1 MTDTY
6 ITTDSTVLAGVTQGT
21 VLHETL
27 HNLTGLGDFVPTQWR
42 QDYGYQA
49 PYDLK
54 TLLGIETTPGV
65 DPDPNGSTTDITK
78 KLVDNGCVGSN

>member
-1 MTDTY
+1 VY
-6 ITTDSTVLAGVTQGT
+6 INTGKVVAPLTQGT

-27 HNLTGLGDFVPTQWR
+27 HNLTGLYDFVSTQWR
-42 QDYGYQA
+42 QDYGYQT

-65 DPDPNGSTTDITK
+65 DPDPTGSTTDITTT
-78 KLVDNGCVGSN
+78 LVNNGCAANN